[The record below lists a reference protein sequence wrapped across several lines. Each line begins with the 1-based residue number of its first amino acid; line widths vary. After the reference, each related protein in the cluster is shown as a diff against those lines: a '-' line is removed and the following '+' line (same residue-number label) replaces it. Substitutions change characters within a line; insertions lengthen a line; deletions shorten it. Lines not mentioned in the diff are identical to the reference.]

1 MGTYSL
7 KGTLKWKREAEEKD
21 HRVTEIG
28 IRYATG
34 FEEKGEPQIKESW
47 WPPKAGKGT
56 EMDFALD
63 YPEEIGPVNTLIL
76 AN

>member
-21 HRVTEIG
+21 HRITEIG

-34 FEEKGEPQIKESW
+34 FEEEEEPQIKECSW
-47 WPPKAGKGT
+47 LPKAGKGT
-56 EMDFALD
+56 EMDFALE
-63 YPEEIGPVNTLIL
+63 YPEEIGPVDTLIL
-76 AN
+76 AD